1 MTTMLRP
8 TDLLL
13 EMIRQGACGGKITLG
28 SAFMIDL
35 FKDLS
40 DLKFEMTQLKTG
52 AALVRLQVEIEKL
65 RGEIRN
71 HHAEP

>member
-1 MTTMLRP
+1 MTMRP

-13 EMIRQGACGGKITLG
+13 EMIRQGISGGKLTLG
-28 SAFMIDL
+28 PTFMLEL

-40 DLKFEMTQLKTG
+40 DMKFEMTELRTG

-65 RGEIRN
+65 RGEIRR
-71 HHAEP
+71 HHVEP